1 MFNLPLQPRYV
12 LPPLCLMLLS
22 TVFALMQLNDVL
34 EFNRSLVENGQYWRV
49 FSSQFVHANWPH
61 LALNCAGILLIWAL
75 HGEHTSPTRYIINTI
90 FLATWCGLGILLF
103 CPDIK
108 IYTGLS
114 ALLHGVIIW
123 GAVKDICVGYRT
135 GMLLFIGVW
144 GKVLLEQ
151 VNGPSADVGK
161 LINSTV
167 AIDAHLIGTIGGL
180 ILSLP
185 LLINHFKTKKTP
197 S

>member
-1 MFNLPLQPRYV
+1 MFNFPTQPRFI

-22 TVFALMQLNDVL
+22 ALFASLQLNNVL
-34 EFNRSLVENGQYWRV
+34 EFNRSLVEGGEYWRIA
-49 FSSQFVHANWPH
+49 SSQFVHANWPH
-61 LALNCAGILLIWAL
+61 LALNCAGIVLIWAL
-75 HGEHTSPTRYIINTI
+75 HGEHTSPTRYAVNTL
-90 FLATWCGLGILLF
+90 FLATWCGLGVLLF

-123 GAVKDICVGYRT
+123 GAVKDICIGYRS
-135 GMLLFIGVW
+135 GALLFIGVW
-144 GKVLLEQ
+144 VKVLLEQ
-151 VNGPSADVGK
+151 INGPSADVGK

-167 AIDAHLIGTIGGL
+167 AIDAHLIGAVGGL
-180 ILSLP
+180 VLALP
-185 LLINHFKTKKTP
+185 LLINCFRAKKTP